1 MPYQSTAEDK
11 KWGLALGAFYVLLA
25 IALGYGLFKIW
36 PPVPWPD
43 SEKHP
48 QLIAKAV
55 LECEKIKAGQNGTAT
70 PVASPT
76 ATSTPQPTATP
87 TPAPVATETT
97 TPDDNSNPKKE
108 AADIPT
114 PSPSP
119 PPGEPVVMPISFP
132 MFKQCVMTTFDER
145 LLLLV
150 IVAGM
155 LGSFI
160 HGATSLADYMGNNRF
175 SRRWTW
181 FYVLRPV
188 IGMALALVFYFVIRG
203 GFLTTNVGATDINPY
218 GIAALAGLVGMFSK
232 QATDKLS
239 EVFTTLFRSG
249 EGDQK
254 RSDPLTGTKSTPV
267 KIEPEEVEVGSEAL
281 TIVVTGAGFVADS
294 VAHLNDSPLTTRLDS
309 PTQLSVDVPAEM
321 FAEPAVLKLTVVNR
335 DGTPSTPVELKVVA
349 PATPVSLSIQ
359 SVAPAQVAAAAAVP
373 LTVNGAGF
381 VVDSIVKLNDV
392 EQVTEFVDSAKLTVN
407 LTVASIPTAGV
418 VALKVVNPDGTESNT
433 FDLTAT

>member
-1 MPYQSTAEDK
+1 
-11 KWGLALGAFYVLLA
+11 
-25 IALGYGLFKIW
+25 
-36 PPVPWPD
+36 
-43 SEKHP
+43 
-48 QLIAKAV
+48 
-55 LECEKIKAGQNGTAT
+55 
-70 PVASPT
+70 
-76 ATSTPQPTATP
+76 
-87 TPAPVATETT
+87 
-97 TPDDNSNPKKE
+97 
-108 AADIPT
+108 
-114 PSPSP
+114 
-119 PPGEPVVMPISFP
+119 
-132 MFKQCVMTTFDER
+132 
-145 LLLLV
+145 
-150 IVAGM
+150 M

-203 GFLTTNVGATDINPY
+203 GFLTTNVGPTDINPY

-294 VAHLNDSPLTTRLDS
+294 VVHLNDSPLTTRLDS

-381 VVDSIVKLNDV
+381 VVDSIVKLNEV